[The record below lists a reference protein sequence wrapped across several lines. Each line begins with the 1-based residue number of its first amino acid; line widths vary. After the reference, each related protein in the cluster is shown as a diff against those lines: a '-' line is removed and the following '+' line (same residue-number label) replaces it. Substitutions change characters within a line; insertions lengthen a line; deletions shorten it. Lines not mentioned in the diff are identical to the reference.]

1 MTRILPKAL
10 ALALAGAL
18 AGPAVA
24 AEQPPAE
31 SKSFGSKEPD
41 LAKKPTKKKTAPPP
55 TEAQLQYRLIRTAKS
70 AFMGAVGACT
80 RPEMCDPKSTSR
92 DPEAVKLVEKTER
105 QFVDACEACATV
117 EVCEEE
123 RAKIRAG
130 TASFNKNPCYKK
142 EPAAGDKAAKEAKAG
157 GEAKGAAPRAAPDA
171 AKTSKPE
178 TAK

>member
-18 AGPAVA
+18 AGPALA
-24 AEQPPAE
+24 AEPPAE

-41 LAKKPTKKKTAPPP
+41 LTKKPTKKKAEPPP
-55 TEAQLQYRLIRTAKS
+55 TEAQLQYRAIRIAKG
-70 AFMGAVGACT
+70 AFMGAVGACK
-80 RPEMCDPKSTSR
+80 RPEMCDPKSPSR
-92 DPEAVKLVEKTER
+92 DPEAVALVERTQR
-105 QFVDACEACATV
+105 RFVDACEACASV

-142 EPAAGDKAAKEAKAG
+142 EPAAGDKPAKEAKAAAD
-157 GEAKGAAPRAAPDA
+157 AKVAAPKAAPDA
-171 AKTSKPE
+171 AKASTPE
-178 TAK
+178 KAK